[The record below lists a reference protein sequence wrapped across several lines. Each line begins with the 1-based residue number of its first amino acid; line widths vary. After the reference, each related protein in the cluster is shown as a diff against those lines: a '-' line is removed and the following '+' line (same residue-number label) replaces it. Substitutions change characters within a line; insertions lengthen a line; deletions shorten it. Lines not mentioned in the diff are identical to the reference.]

1 MSSLKC
7 ISQAET
13 RAAEGSIR
21 ETFASC
27 AIVVDVSGLPHRQE
41 YDHLHLAL
49 HERRRVSSTTFQT
62 SQGTARSIM
71 LIMSVKTQRRKF

>member
-27 AIVVDVSGLPHRQE
+27 AIVVDVSGPPYRQE
-41 YDHLHLAL
+41 
-49 HERRRVSSTTFQT
+49 
-62 SQGTARSIM
+62 
-71 LIMSVKTQRRKF
+71 